1 MKSRVR
7 FSFLPW
13 GFFLEAKDSH
23 GDHGLGS
30 LRVVELRFMAH
41 AVPLPCR
48 VALVHTCHTAP
59 LPFSDIAV
67 SFMKVRV
74 VAKNIR
80 TANITV

>member
-7 FSFLPW
+7 FPFLPW
-13 GFFLEAKDSH
+13 GFFLEAEDSH
-23 GDHGLGS
+23 VDHDLGS

-41 AVPLPCR
+41 A
-48 VALVHTCHTAP
+48 AP
-59 LPFSDIAV
+59 LPFSDSAV

-74 VAKNIR
+74 VAENIR